1 MKKLLLLIFL
11 SFLFGCKT
19 SNLPTQKYNQYEHYK
34 SYTFE
39 NNELKII
46 LKNPLASPLRIWV
59 FNSNEDIQSKL
70 NELNPI
76 VLESKSDSTITFP
89 NIYNFDKN
97 LNFSSRLG
105 NTFKKIKPVKLEL
118 PFPNNKEYKVLQGN
132 ETNFTHN
139 TDWSK
144 YALDFHLK
152 TNDTVCSATSGYVVG
167 VVDQYENGGKGIK
180 WKPFANYVTI
190 YEPDSG
196 IFIQYVHL
204 VKNGSLV
211 KIGDK
216 IESGQPIALSG
227 NTGQSNVEHLHFNC
241 LIPVNSEDGLK
252 SIPIEFIEGYKGS
265 ELENGDIVKK

>member
-1 MKKLLLLIFL
+1 MKKTLLLIILTLF
-11 SFLFGCKT
+11 FGCQASK
-19 SNLPTQKYNQYEHYK
+19 LPTQKYNQYDYHTSFVYD
-34 SYTFE
+34 
-39 NNELKII
+39 NNELVIK

-59 FNSNEDIQSKL
+59 FNSNKDLQNKL
-70 NELNPI
+70 NEVNPI
-76 VLESKSDSTITFP
+76 ELDSKSGTTITFT

-105 NTFKKIKPVKLEL
+105 STFKKIKPVKLEL
-118 PFPNNKEYKVLQGN
+118 PFPNKKEYEVLQGN

-144 YALDFHLK
+144 YAIDFHLK
-152 TNDTVCSATSGYVVG
+152 INDTVCSATSGYVVG
-167 VVDQYENGGKGIK
+167 IVDQYEFGGKGIE
-180 WKPFANYVTI
+180 WKPFANYITI

-196 IFIQYVHL
+196 VFIQYVHL

-227 NTGQSNVEHLHFNC
+227 NTGQSNMEHLHLYC
-241 LIPVNSEDGLK
+241 LIPAATEDGLK
-252 SIPIEFIEGYKGS
+252 SIPIEFIEGYKGL
-265 ELENGDIVKK
+265 ELKKGDLVKK